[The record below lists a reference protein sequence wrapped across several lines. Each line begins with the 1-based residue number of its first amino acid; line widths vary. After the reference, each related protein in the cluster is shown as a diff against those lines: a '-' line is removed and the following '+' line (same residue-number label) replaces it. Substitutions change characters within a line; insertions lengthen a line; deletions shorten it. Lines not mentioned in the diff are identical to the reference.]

1 MSSHAANV
9 RTLTDDEL
17 EQLLERAAAR
27 GAERVLASR
36 PPRAR
41 RPRVERD
48 EIEVSETDR
57 AAARATARR
66 LGLVVRP
73 GRAGR

>member
-1 MSSHAANV
+1 MSSHAPNV

-27 GAERVLASR
+27 GAERVLVSR
-36 PPRAR
+36 APRAR